1 MYKYDDY
8 DRQLVQQRV
17 AQFRNQTER
26 YLNGE
31 LSDDEFRP
39 LRLQNGLYIQRHAP
53 MLRVAIPY
61 GLLNSQQLRTLA
73 QIADQYDRG
82 YGHFTTRQ
90 NIQYNWP
97 TLERV
102 PDILADLE
110 QVEMHAIQTSGNCIR
125 NITSDPFA
133 GIALDEYVDPRPY
146 CEILRQWS
154 TFHPEFAHL
163 PRKFK
168 VAVNGAK
175 TDRAAVQVHDIGINL
190 YRNNHNEV
198 LAEILAG
205 GGLGRTPV
213 IGPSIKRDL
222 PWYELLTYIEA
233 IMRVYNRYGRRDN
246 IYKARIK
253 ILVRAIGAEAFAQQV
268 EEEWQ
273 HLRGGV
279 SVIPQVELDR
289 VSKYFTAPSYQHFSP
304 NELAQINQQLQDQRA
319 QNPGFDKFLI
329 RNLKEHKQPGY
340 AAISISLKRS
350 GVAPGDANSDEM
362 RHIANLADQ
371 YSFGELRVTHEQ
383 NFVFSDVPK
392 NQLFNLWQQLK
403 THNLAMPNIGLV
415 SDIIACPGGDFCSL
429 ANAKS
434 IPIAQAITELV
445 DDIDYQFDLGDISV
459 NISGCINSCGHHHI
473 GNIGILGVD
482 KKGEEWYQITLG
494 GQQGNQAAIGKVIGP
509 SFGEAEVPSVV
520 KKVLDVY
527 VEQRHDDELFI
538 ETFERIGLDPFKL
551 RIYGQEAA

>member
-1 MYKYDDY
+1 MSFVKPS
-8 DRQLVQQRV
+8 QLPPTKTAATLDTMPNNLSASDLVMV
-17 AQFRNQTER
+17 T
-26 YLNGE
+26 NGSSK
-31 LSDDEFRP
+31 SDSQPSEEPPTD
-39 LRLQNGLYIQRHAP
+39 LQVNMAW
-53 MLRVAIPY
+53 
-61 GLLNSQQLRTLA
+61 
-73 QIADQYDRG
+73 
-82 YGHFTTRQ
+82 Q
-90 NIQYNWP
+90 NN
-97 TLERV
+97 
-102 PDILADLE
+102 
-110 QVEMHAIQTSGNCIR
+110 
-125 NITSDPFA
+125 
-133 GIALDEYVDPRPY
+133 
-146 CEILRQWS
+146 
-154 TFHPEFAHL
+154 
-163 PRKFK
+163 KK
-168 VAVNGAK
+168 
-175 TDRAAVQVHDIGINL
+175 
-190 YRNNHNEV
+190 
-198 LAEILAG
+198 
-205 GGLGRTPV
+205 
-213 IGPSIKRDL
+213 
-222 PWYELLTYIEA
+222 
-233 IMRVYNRYGRRDN
+233 
-246 IYKARIK
+246 
-253 ILVRAIGAEAFAQQV
+253 
-268 EEEWQ
+268 
-273 HLRGGV
+273 
-279 SVIPQVELDR
+279 
-289 VSKYFTAPSYQHFSP
+289 FTALWSI
-304 NELAQINQQLQDQRA
+304 NENRNAWVYVEGI
-319 QNPGFDKFLI
+319 GWKKFLI